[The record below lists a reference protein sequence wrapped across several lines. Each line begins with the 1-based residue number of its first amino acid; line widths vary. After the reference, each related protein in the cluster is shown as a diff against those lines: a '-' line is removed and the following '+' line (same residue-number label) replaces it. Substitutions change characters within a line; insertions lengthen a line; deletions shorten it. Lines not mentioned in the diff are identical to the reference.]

1 MTQLNPEIDS
11 SWKAILHEEFNK
23 DYFKK
28 YNNMHGKGGVGK
40 STIAAGAIA
49 SFSSKGL

>member
-11 SWKAILHEEFNK
+11 SWKAILHKEFNK

-28 YNNMHGKGGVGK
+28 LKQFLLEEKQKFTDQHN
-40 STIAAGAIA
+40 I
-49 SFSSKGL
+49 L